1 MGQSNKG
8 RQGDGKKA
16 SGFGSFGDLK
26 KALKGDDPEASGDVS
41 GDSSSAEA
49 QGGAE
54 QAKIAARGWTL
65 ETDDGEEYEL
75 DEADLEGLPDPDSA
89 IPARISRRPG
99 AFGPM
104 EHGPKCYA
112 DVHSEEMDLV
122 KSFRLRTVFP
132 DDVRSEVEGLP
143 EDPRPKDF
151 EGRRDLR
158 GETIFTIDG
167 ADAKDYDDAI
177 AIRPRD
183 GGGYHISVHIA
194 DVSHYV
200 RPGTA
205 LDDEALSRGTSVYL
219 PDQVIPMLPEK
230 LSNGL
235 CSLVP
240 HRDRLAFSVFME
252 FDESGERVSS
262 SVAKSVIKSVHRND
276 YRIVQ
281 ELLDGVDSEET
292 REIEFLREPLEQF
305 SAWTRVQQRIRDA
318 KGSLR
323 INSSEKKFLFDEKH
337 EVKAI
342 VNAPKYFSQTL
353 IEETALAAN
362 QAVGD
367 WFRAKGLPTIY
378 RVHPEKDQEEI
389 ERVAAMLAKHGIR
402 VPIKDRLT
410 GRDIGRMIRLA
421 RRKRNA
427 EALVQRI
434 MGLVERAVYE
444 VKDHEDVATHFGLA
458 RKAYLHFT
466 SPIRRYPDLIVHR
479 WLYDVMTREVEAAE
493 ELGTLALV
501 EDLNDTAAHC
511 SIQSEA
517 AGMAEIAVKDL
528 KVCQFMEPRIDQKFD
543 AKVIRVSRG
552 GMEVGLPELNVSGFL
567 PARSIGDR
575 PQIDGA
581 TLKIS
586 VGKRILSFTE
596 GYTISVLVKD
606 VDFLR
611 LQVMFE
617 LAK

>member
-1 MGQSNKG
+1 MGKSNQGRDGGQKKG
-8 RQGDGKKA
+8 G
-16 SGFGSFGDLK
+16 GFGSFGDLK
-26 KALKGDDPEASGDVS
+26 KALKGDDPGTDEVTTPP
-41 GDSSSAEA
+41 EP
-49 QGGAE
+49 
-54 QAKIAARGWTL
+54 AAPERGWTL

-75 DEADLEGLPDPDSA
+75 DEAELEGLPDPDAA

-104 EHGPKCYA
+104 EHGPVCYT
-112 DVHSEEMDLV
+112 DLHSEEMELI

-132 DDVRSEVEGLP
+132 RDVLDELDGLP
-143 EDPRPKDF
+143 EDPRPEDH
-151 EGRRDLR
+151 GDRLDLR
-158 GETIFTIDG
+158 GEVIFTIDG

-177 AIRPRD
+177 GIKPRD
-183 GGGYHISVHIA
+183 GGGFHVSVHIA

-252 FDESGERVSS
+252 FDEAGERVSS
-262 SVAKSVIKSVHRND
+262 SVSKSVINSVHRND

-281 ELLDGVDSEET
+281 EFLDGVESEET
-292 REIEFLREPLEQF
+292 KELEFLREPLEQF
-305 SAWTRVQQRIRDA
+305 SQWTRVQQKIRDA

-323 INSSEKKFLFDEKH
+323 INSREKKFLFDEKH

-342 VNAPKYFSQTL
+342 VDAPKYFSQTL

-378 RVHPEKDQEEI
+378 RVHPEKDPEEI

-402 VPIKDRLT
+402 VPDKDRLT

-479 WLYDVMTREVEAAE
+479 WLFDVMTREAEASE

-501 EDLNDTAAHC
+501 EDLNDTASHC

-517 AGMAEIAVKDL
+517 ASMAEIAVKDL

-552 GMEVGLPELNVSGFL
+552 GMEVAISELNVSGFL
-567 PARSIGDR
+567 PAKSIGDR
-575 PQIDGA
+575 PKIDGS

-596 GYTISVLVKD
+596 GYIISVLVKD

-611 LQVMFE
+611 LQVIFE
-617 LAK
+617 LGQ